1 VGLKPT
7 LSNYTPAIAGSQTR
21 KAVLGHWRDQVIADP
36 PLVLEE
42 SRCHYGAHQ
51 MAGLVRSRAAA
62 AVAIEA
68 CDRVRTAG
76 LQFATEDIRFTVHRP
91 SLAGRRAKCVVSV
104 ADYPQAMNVE
114 MSSGPAFAFGE
125 ITLPPGGGVRVEAGA
140 MAMTRGDVA
149 VATSTQGG
157 FMKGLRRSIGG
168 ESFFVNDF
176 SSRSGGL
183 VAVAAALPGDMT
195 VVTLDAR
202 GGLLVQ
208 SGSWI
213 ASDPSVQV
221 DSKWGGGKSFFSGE
235 GLILLRC
242 TGQGD
247 LLMSSYGAIR
257 GYTLVP
263 GETMTLDTG
272 HVVAFDDIVQ
282 YQVRKAGSWK
292 STLLGGEGLVTDF
305 TGPGRVWLQTRSS
318 SDLIAWL
325 TPRLPSQRS

>member
-1 VGLKPT
+1 
-7 LSNYTPAIAGSQTR
+7 
-21 KAVLGHWRDQVIADP
+21 
-36 PLVLEE
+36 
-42 SRCHYGAHQ
+42 
-51 MAGLVRSRAAA
+51 
-62 AVAIEA
+62 
-68 CDRVRTAG
+68 
-76 LQFATEDIRFTVHRP
+76 
-91 SLAGRRAKCVVSV
+91 
-104 ADYPQAMNVE
+104 MNVE

-157 FMKGLRRSIGG
+157 LMKGLRRSIGG

-195 VVTLDAR
+195 VVTLDTR

-272 HVVAFDDIVQ
+272 HVVAFDDIVH